1 VSSLQLSVDEP
12 LSPELALVSP
22 ELAERA
28 RRLLPE
34 PGWLTPVVRLETA
47 TRIRPLQMLMLELFV
62 VLMTV
67 TPLALLVL
75 ARSPRLH

>member
-1 VSSLQLSVDEP
+1 MSSLQLTLDEP

-28 RRLLPE
+28 RQLLPE
-34 PGWLTPVVRLETA
+34 PGRFAAVARLETSA
-47 TRIRPLQMLMLELFV
+47 RLHPLQLLMLELFV

-67 TPLALLVL
+67 APLAFVVFV
-75 ARSPRLH
+75 RSPRFH